1 MKLKIDDDANVN
13 VNVEHGIPVDDIQD
27 VIDKVVDG
35 AITLLVVGTVCA
47 VLKTKLTR

>member
-1 MKLKIDDDANVN
+1 MKLKIDDAS

-35 AITLLVVGTVCA
+35 GIVLIGAWALAKIITSQFN
-47 VLKTKLTR
+47 

>member
-13 VNVEHGIPVDDIQD
+13 VNVEHGVPVEDIQD

-35 AITLLVVGTVCA
+35 AITILVVGTICA
-47 VLKTKLTR
+47 IIKKQLD